1 MKDLIELMKKN
12 KERYYGISK
21 KLVRRS
27 SYQLFRL
34 GEKTVMPTFLNIKK
48 DKDKKWVNTT

>member
-48 DKDKKWVNTT
+48 DKDKK

>member
-1 MKDLIELMKKN
+1 M
-12 KERYYGISK
+12 
-21 KLVRRS
+21 RS

-34 GEKTVMPTFLNIKK
+34 GEKTVMPTFINIKK

>member
-12 KERYYGISK
+12 KERYYGVSK
-21 KLVRRS
+21 KLVMRS

-34 GEKTVMPTFLNIKK
+34 GEKTVMPTFVNIKK
-48 DKDKKWVNTT
+48 DKDLDNG